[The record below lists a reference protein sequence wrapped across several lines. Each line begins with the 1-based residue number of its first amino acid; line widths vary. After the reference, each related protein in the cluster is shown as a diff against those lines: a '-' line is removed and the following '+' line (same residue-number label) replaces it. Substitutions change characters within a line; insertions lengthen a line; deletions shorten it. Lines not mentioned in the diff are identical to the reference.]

1 MANRPKQPCRWPGCP
16 RYRVTRDGYCEGHK
30 FAARQRDELRRP
42 AAVRHRWAV
51 EVKRRDGCCVLCGHV
66 GTPANPLEAD
76 HIVPLAWGGSPYSLT
91 NGRALCHRCHVA
103 EHRRRA
109 AEAKRNGW

>member
-1 MANRPKQPCRWPGCP
+1 MREPQRACLTCNRPFYP
-16 RYRVTRDGYCEGHK
+16 TRTRRSRCETCHR
-30 FAARQRDELRRP
+30 AHERQRRP
-42 AAVRHRWAV
+42 SGVRHAWARD
-51 EVKRRDGCCVLCGHV
+51 VKRRDGCCVLCGS
-66 GTPANPLEAD
+66 TDRLEAD
-76 HIVPLAWGGSPYSLT
+76 HIIPLAWGGSPYSLS